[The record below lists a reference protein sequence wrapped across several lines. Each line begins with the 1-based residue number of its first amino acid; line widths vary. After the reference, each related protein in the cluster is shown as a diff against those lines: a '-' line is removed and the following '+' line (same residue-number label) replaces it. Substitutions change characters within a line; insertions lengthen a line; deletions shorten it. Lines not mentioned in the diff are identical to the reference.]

1 MPPHLAIRP
10 LETNPYNG
18 RMTPFLVLT
27 CMVASLGG
35 VIFGYDIG
43 ISAGVMATK
52 EASLKD
58 MFPWLH
64 MRMEKSSSSY
74 CRSSSQWMS
83 GYTASLYVAGA
94 MGALVA
100 AWVTREFG
108 RRPTMVAG
116 GAASLAGSILAAAG
130 PTVWTL
136 LLGRVLL
143 GFGVGFAN
151 QAIPLYLSE
160 MAPPASRGAI
170 NNVFQLSYD
179 IGLFLADLIIFS
191 VQRSR
196 DSWGWRISLGMAAA
210 PSFSLTLGALFI
222 PETANSIIQ
231 RDIDFHR
238 AVKTLQTIR
247 GTTDILAELNDIMTA
262 GDAQVTTNQSFYR
275 ITRCKY
281 RPQLIMAITIPFF
294 QQVIGFNLVAFY
306 IPILIQNIGFG
317 KNSFLMSALVI
328 GLTGTTSTMVL
339 MTIVDRIG
347 RRAMF
352 TIGGIQMLVSLVAVG
367 RVMMTQLSEDNEI
380 SRGYAYLA
388 LFLVCVYLMGF
399 GWSWG
404 PLGWLVPSEIFP
416 LEIRSAGQS
425 IVVAVWFLSAFVVA
439 ETFPTLICQ
448 LKATSFFIF
457 GGWVTMVIIFIHLFL
472 PETRGIAM
480 ERMDQVW
487 KKHWLWK
494 KTIAVEETQD
504 DCFDDVT

>member
-1 MPPHLAIRP
+1 
-10 LETNPYNG
+10 
-18 RMTPFLVLT
+18 MTPFLVLT

-43 ISAGVMATK
+43 ISGVMATK
-52 EASLKD
+52 EASLKA

-64 MRMEKSSSSY
+64 VGMEKSSSSSY
-74 CRSSSQWMS
+74 CRSGRHWVSA
-83 GYTASLYVAGA
+83 YTASLYVAGA

-262 GDAQVTTNQSFYR
+262 SNARVTTKQSFYR

-281 RPQLIMAITIPFF
+281 WPQLMMAIAIPFF

-317 KNSFLMSALVI
+317 KHSFLMSALVM

-339 MTIVDRIG
+339 MTIIDRIG

-367 RVMMTQLSEDNEI
+367 RVMMTQLSEDDEI
-380 SRGYAYLA
+380 SGGYAYLA
-388 LFLVCVYLMGF
+388 LFLVCAYLMGF

-425 IVVAVWFLSAFVVA
+425 IVVAVWFLSAFVIA
-439 ETFPTLICQ
+439 ETFPTLLCL

-457 GGWVTMVIIFIHLFL
+457 GGWVTMVIIFVHLFL

-480 ERMDQVW
+480 ERMDRVW
-487 KKHWLWK
+487 KEHWLWK
-494 KTIAVEETQD
+494 KTTAVEETQD